1 MVTRTY
7 TLARAQALLPVARE
21 RAAEGVG
28 LVQELNQLVTHM
40 RSGTG
45 PPDVQAEI
53 ASLEAAVDAVLLWF
67 DEHGIQIKSL
77 EPILLDFPAQA
88 MRDGEPLEVLL
99 CWREDEDTIAYYHRV
114 DTGYRTREPVALL
127 DDV

>member
-1 MVTRTY
+1 VATRTY

-21 RAAEGVG
+21 RAHEGAG
-28 LVQELNQLVTHM
+28 LVRELNELVAQLH
-40 RSGTG
+40 SGNG

-53 ASLEAAVDAVLLWF
+53 ASLEATIDAVLLWF

-88 MRDGEPLEVLL
+88 IREGEPIDVLL
-99 CWREDEDTIAYYHRV
+99 CWREDEDTIAYYHPV
-114 DTGYRTREPVALL
+114 ETGYRAREPVALL